1 MILCLTAAILFTSF
15 ISAQELNPLRE
26 LTVPYAD
33 SKVLLDGVVTPG
45 EYSEALPFELFN
57 EMDPDPNGTPPVLSK
72 AYVYRTE
79 EALIIGFD
87 CPLVRKEHLRAN
99 VQPRDNAWGDDFIG
113 ITMDVYGDMR
123 NTIFIASNAHG
134 VQIDLRNNNP
144 TIEDESQ
151 YDVGYNITY
160 ETYTAINE
168 QGWTLEMRIPFNSL
182 QFENKSVQKWRIGFF
197 REYYVGAQVHRAVSM
212 NRNFDNP
219 CFDCQ
224 FNDFLVLENIK
235 GGTRRDLLPY
245 LLGGVPS
252 QNGSF
257 DGPSGRIGLSAFYGI
272 NSQNSLEIAVNPD
285 FSTVESDA
293 AQVAVNSAT
302 SLYYPERR
310 PFFNE
315 GADLTA
321 TTLNLFYSR
330 TIANPLGMSKYLGQ
344 GKNMRS
350 YALAGYDLS
359 SPYLVPGENRDI
371 ISTAGPSFASVV
383 RFSQP
388 KANGENLGFMSTNR
402 FYMGGG
408 SGHMNAIT
416 VRENIG
422 QSWRYSGE
430 YAWSYTL
437 EPDTNW
443 ITNTANFGK
452 FTAATDGESFHGIA
466 ASQRL
471 TQTTRNWATEMAWDY
486 IGQTFRADMGFM
498 PINNRNNITARQRYI
513 GRPNGERL
521 KFYQIS
527 SGFIGAIT
535 PQSLWK
541 NQLWNTEYTMQ
552 FAGNFSTGGG
562 LDHTVMEEFEG
573 VVLESFTRAWSWI
586 QWSPKQSLRINAY
599 INPGEFV
606 AYNTGAPRIGH
617 GINGGTNISLQ
628 IAGNIQAEF
637 NGNYS
642 SLWEQDGSGMIYEG
656 WIWRSVFR
664 YNPNR
669 FIQARLITQW
679 NQFSGDYLIQPL
691 LQYQPGPFTIYYIGS
706 STYAAPNQGNSTTQ
720 IFAKAQL
727 TLRP

>member
-1 MILCLTAAILFTSF
+1 
-15 ISAQELNPLRE
+15 
-26 LTVPYAD
+26 
-33 SKVLLDGVVTPG
+33 
-45 EYSEALPFELFN
+45 
-57 EMDPDPNGTPPVLSK
+57 
-72 AYVYRTE
+72 
-79 EALIIGFD
+79 
-87 CPLVRKEHLRAN
+87 
-99 VQPRDNAWGDDFIG
+99 
-113 ITMDVYGDMR
+113 
-123 NTIFIASNAHG
+123 
-134 VQIDLRNNNP
+134 
-144 TIEDESQ
+144 
-151 YDVGYNITY
+151 
-160 ETYTAINE
+160 
-168 QGWTLEMRIPFNSL
+168 
-182 QFENKSVQKWRIGFF
+182 
-197 REYYVGAQVHRAVSM
+197 
-212 NRNFDNP
+212 
-219 CFDCQ
+219 
-224 FNDFLVLENIK
+224 
-235 GGTRRDLLPY
+235 
-245 LLGGVPS
+245 
-252 QNGSF
+252 
-257 DGPSGRIGLSAFYGI
+257 
-272 NSQNSLEIAVNPD
+272 
-285 FSTVESDA
+285 
-293 AQVAVNSAT
+293 
-302 SLYYPERR
+302 
-310 PFFNE
+310 
-315 GADLTA
+315 
-321 TTLNLFYSR
+321 
-330 TIANPLGMSKYLGQ
+330 
-344 GKNMRS
+344 
-350 YALAGYDLS
+350 
-359 SPYLVPGENRDI
+359 VPGENRDI

-388 KANGENLGFMSTNR
+388 KANGENLGFISTNR

-416 VRENIG
+416 VRENVG

-573 VVLESFTRAWSWI
+573 VVLESFTRAWSWV

-679 NQFSGDYLIQPL
+679 NQFSSDYLIQPL